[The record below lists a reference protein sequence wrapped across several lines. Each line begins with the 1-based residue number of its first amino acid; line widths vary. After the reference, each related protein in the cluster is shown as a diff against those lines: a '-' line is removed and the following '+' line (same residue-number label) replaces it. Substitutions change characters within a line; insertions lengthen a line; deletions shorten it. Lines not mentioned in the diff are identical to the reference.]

1 MRAGAMNIIAD
12 KVESGIGFTS
22 SSSASRSVLPAAAAN
37 GFYRISPPFSTRGLS
52 SASFSSSPQI
62 KGWARKALE
71 FIDSGPPALLNNPCC
86 CRRVVLFF
94 PQTCNGGSLWL
105 KKRKPRSRRL

>member
-1 MRAGAMNIIAD
+1 MQASATSAFNPETRSAAGASP
-12 KVESGIGFTS
+12 VFP
-22 SSSASRSVLPAAAAN
+22 LPALN
-37 GFYRISPPFSTRGLS
+37 PFRARRPVRDIRDIPF
-52 SASFSSSPQI
+52 ASFAAPPKH

-94 PQTCNGGSLWL
+94 HQTCNGGSLWL

>member
-1 MRAGAMNIIAD
+1 MRAGAMSIIAD
-12 KVESGIGFTS
+12 RVESGIGLTPS
-22 SSSASRSVLPAAAAN
+22 SPASRNALPAAVPN
-37 GFYRISPPFSTRGLS
+37 GSPRIPTQISTRGFS
-52 SASFSSSPQI
+52 SASFSASPQI

-94 PQTCNGGSLWL
+94 PQTSNGGSLWL